1 MGLGPVFRQWFKNCA
16 QFTDCISEINNTQA
30 DNWKDIDIAMSLSN
44 LSEWSDNYLKI
55 GSLWQYYRDKANAT

>member
-1 MGLGPVFRQWFKNCA
+1 
-16 QFTDCISEINNTQA
+16 
-30 DNWKDIDIAMSLSN
+30 MSLSN